1 MMPVGVVVIL
11 GWFAGATQSA
21 GQDPPSRQ
29 GVALAME
36 GRCPEAMPL
45 LDQAMRDAQ
54 APDSEKRTVST
65 AGIRCAM
72 LLDRENDAMSFLA
85 WLQQRYPQDP
95 DVLFLAV
102 HVFSDLSRRNANQLL
117 TVAPESALVIQLNA
131 EAFEEQRDLPRA
143 IAEYR
148 VLLQREPT
156 HLSIHYR
163 IGGLLL
169 SSAPDQ
175 AKKEFEAELKLN
187 AQNASAEFYLGEI
200 EMQEDHLQLA
210 IAHYQ
215 RAIAIYPEFAEA
227 HGRLGR
233 ALLDSGTIP
242 EALKPLERAVALK
255 PDDPVFHF
263 ALATAYQRSGR
274 KADADREFGL
284 QKSTAEKIN
293 QNTKTLR
300 KTVSGAAASDAKQ
313 P

>member
-1 MMPVGVVVIL
+1 MLWIAVVGIAGGL
-11 GWFAGATQSA
+11 LTSGWAA
-21 GQDPPSRQ
+21 GQDPPARQ

-36 GRCPEAMPL
+36 SRCPEAMPL

-65 AGIRCAM
+65 AGVRCSM

-85 WLQQRYPQDP
+85 WLQQKYPQDP
-95 DVLFLAV
+95 DILFLAV
-102 HVFSDLSRRNANQLL
+102 HVFSDLSRRNARQLL
-117 TVAPESALVIQLNA
+117 ASAPESPLVIQLNA
-131 EAFEEQRDLPRA
+131 ETFEEQRDLPRA

-148 VLLQREPT
+148 VLLQRTPNQ
-156 HLSIHYR
+156 LGIHYR

-169 SSAPDQ
+169 ASAPDQ

-187 AQNASAEFYLGEI
+187 AQNASAEFYLGEL
-200 EMQEDHLQLA
+200 EMQDDHLQPA

-233 ALLDSGTIP
+233 ALLDSGTVS
-242 EALKPLERAVALK
+242 EALPPLERAVALK
-255 PDDPVFHF
+255 PDDPAFHF
-263 ALATAYQRSGR
+263 SLATAYQRSGR
-274 KADADREFGL
+274 KADADREFAL
-284 QKSTAEKIN
+284 QKSTSEKIN

-300 KTVSGAAASDAKQ
+300 KTVSGAAATDSKQ